1 MKKNFIMLFIMVAFF
16 LSVSAVLSP
25 NASAQDV
32 WAYTRKDGVIFY
44 VKTETAR
51 YRDNVWLDV
60 DVVRIDSPSHRY
72 TTNYEFVY
80 RRKEGKW
87 KPWFGLG
94 AYDFDDEYIQ
104 KNKPEAYSI
113 FVIARQYAR

>member
-1 MKKNFIMLFIMVAFF
+1 MVAVF

-51 YRDNVWLDV
+51 YRDNDWLDV
-60 DVVRIDSPSHRY
+60 DVVRINSPSHRY
-72 TTNYEFVY
+72 TTDYKFVY
-80 RRKEGKW
+80 DRKEGKW
-87 KPWFGLG
+87 QPWFGLS